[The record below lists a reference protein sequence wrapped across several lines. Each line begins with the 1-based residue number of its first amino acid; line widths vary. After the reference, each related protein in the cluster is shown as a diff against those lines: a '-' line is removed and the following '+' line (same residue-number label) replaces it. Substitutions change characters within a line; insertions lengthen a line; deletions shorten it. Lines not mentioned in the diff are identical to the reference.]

1 MGQNVV
7 KILIFRKFSDF
18 GKTHIQRFSTSL
30 TLFDLAQF
38 LDLDNNRHYQLAWS
52 IVGVCNQLFW
62 ICTVLKVCLYTATT
76 LVSVPLT
83 LSLDISFQI
92 NLFQPSLIS
101 FFQVTL
107 IFWTFIHVL
116 KHIWSTWFHGS
127 TKIIL
132 NDDVSIINDVIHHVT
147 GTQLHVLDWTNG
159 ILVKFYKF
167 LSQPHD
173 VSILFW
179 VPMWPIIN
187 HNLLI
192 LNWYLPKSASGR
204 IDSWD
209 ADLSYF
215 LGGIMGRGTGEIA
228 KAMNFIKFKIHRKFW
243 FHLTYYNNK
252 KLQ

>member
-1 MGQNVV
+1 M
-7 KILIFRKFSDF
+7 
-18 GKTHIQRFSTSL
+18 
-30 TLFDLAQF
+30 
-38 LDLDNNRHYQLAWS
+38 
-52 IVGVCNQLFW
+52 
-62 ICTVLKVCLYTATT
+62 LKVCLYTATT

-116 KHIWSTWFHGS
+116 KHIWSTWFRGN
-127 TKIIL
+127 TDYVKLVL

-179 VPMWPIIN
+179 VPMRPIIN
-187 HNLLI
+187 HNLPNLS
-192 LNWYLPKSASGR
+192 WYPPKSASGR
-204 IDSWD
+204 
-209 ADLSYF
+209 LSSRDENPGYF
-215 LGGIMGRGTGEIA
+215 LGGIMGRGTPEIA
-228 KAMNFIKFKIHRKFW
+228 RAMNFIQFKIHRKCW
-243 FHLTYYNNK
+243 FSFDL
-252 KLQ
+252 LW

>member
-1 MGQNVV
+1 M
-7 KILIFRKFSDF
+7 
-18 GKTHIQRFSTSL
+18 
-30 TLFDLAQF
+30 
-38 LDLDNNRHYQLAWS
+38 
-52 IVGVCNQLFW
+52 NQLFW

-116 KHIWSTWFHGS
+116 KHIWSTWFRGN
-127 TKIIL
+127 TDYVKLVL
-132 NDDVSIINDVIHHVT
+132 NDDVNIINDVIHHVT

-179 VPMWPIIN
+179 VPMRPIIN
-187 HNLLI
+187 HNLPHLS
-192 LNWYLPKSASGR
+192 WYPPKSPSGR
-204 IDSWD
+204 IYSWD
-209 ADLSYF
+209 ANFCYF
-215 LGGIMGRGTGEIA
+215 LGGIMGTGKHEIA
-228 KAMNFIKFKIHRKFW
+228 RAMNFIQFKIHRKCW
-243 FHLTYYNNK
+243 FSFDL
-252 KLQ
+252 LW